1 MWDALAWRGHQ
12 SSFVQPVV
20 PPDVEPDASPLVCFS
35 INADWLP
42 YVVGAM
48 MQLAQPSAWDTSDA
62 GVLQTTLFRVMGL
75 IDQVGSAVA
84 CEGVTPMQLRVNN
97 CQLQS
102 STDGGTTWT
111 EIDGWESYQSLCLPL
126 VSMKVGDGCQLA
138 FSVDG
143 GTTWQGVAGWDEYQ
157 ASCLPKQL
165 QTRFT
170 DACELQ
176 TSSDGGTTWAT
187 VPGWDTNLSACFSS
201 WLTGAGGVTIP
212 TQPINPGNLSA
223 DNEACAVASYLAND
237 FIKISLTQAVNS
249 LEGNIGKAGLLLGLA
264 QAIPGVDVV
273 LDLLAFGAVG
283 LYSAISGGTIGN
295 YQSAL
300 ADPSLWSAMTCA
312 IYNAIKSVG
321 YVDADNYSAVLTAV
335 GGVTYTHSEVV
346 STIHDYVAGIGLKGI
361 QQVQSAGA
369 LDTGDCSACGG
380 AWCYEWDFTVSDGGW
395 AISSGDAVY
404 TGAGWQS
411 VHEAYH
417 NWTVCNILLNFAS
430 TPLVDTVEV
439 FFNANMETGS
449 CSDRRTYSGVSPERE
464 HYLMITSDTCA
475 STVGGDINASANV
488 ESPTDHIQVTLIAPY
503 SADYLF
509 TISKIR
515 AHGTGTCPFG
525 TPNCTWGS

>member
-84 CEGVTPMQLRVNN
+84 CEGVASMQLRVNN

-111 EIDGWESYQSLCLPL
+111 EVDGWDSYQSLCLPL

-157 ASCLPKQL
+157 ASCLPKVL

-170 DACELQ
+170 DTCELQ

-201 WLTGAGGVTIP
+201 WLTTAGGVTIP
-212 TQPINPGNLSA
+212 TQPVNPGNLSA

-237 FIKISLTQAVNS
+237 FIKVSLTQAVNS

-300 ADPSLWSAMTCA
+300 ADPTLWSAMTCA

-380 AWCYEWDFTVSDGGW
+380 AWCYEFDFTTGEHGW
-395 AISSGDAVY
+395 AITNGDGEYLTGQGFQGTHDTYHQKNMVNALIEFESSVLTGYTVYATTTDASGPTDRVVEDGIGGSYVGHVILDPNTGGAQQSSGSWVGVCDPTSPSDHILVNLQY
-404 TGAGWQS
+404 NWIDDTHIILLTKVQVTGTGA
-411 VHEAYH
+411 
-417 NWTVCNILLNFAS
+417 
-430 TPLVDTVEV
+430 
-439 FFNANMETGS
+439 
-449 CSDRRTYSGVSPERE
+449 
-464 HYLMITSDTCA
+464 
-475 STVGGDINASANV
+475 
-488 ESPTDHIQVTLIAPY
+488 
-503 SADYLF
+503 
-509 TISKIR
+509 
-515 AHGTGTCPFG
+515 CPFG
-525 TPNCTWGS
+525 TPNC